1 MLDTAQKDLA
11 DTATKLHATDKARHE
26 TEMRWLEEKDQGGQL
41 SQTIKD
47 KDDQLLHKTR
57 ELEDLDKKHM
67 ELVRQNEQLDTKKQ
81 GVERQYELSKKQLN
95 EKISN
100 LTEVLAGEKETR
112 QQWVERFEKEQKD
125 NNIKTAQL
133 QQSRA
138 EHRDQMLATKNA
150 EIAQDSL
157 KKQTD
162 VLTRQNASFQE

>member
-67 ELVRQNEQLDTKKQ
+67 ELVR
-81 GVERQYELSKKQLN
+81 
-95 EKISN
+95 
-100 LTEVLAGEKETR
+100 
-112 QQWVERFEKEQKD
+112 
-125 NNIKTAQL
+125 
-133 QQSRA
+133 
-138 EHRDQMLATKNA
+138 
-150 EIAQDSL
+150 
-157 KKQTD
+157 
-162 VLTRQNASFQE
+162 